1 MWWTELRFADRHL
14 YLSLDCSIL
23 SVWNFQLC
31 TKEKKKINPNLPIV
45 VILFVKPVM
54 INILNGYQYSVLL
67 VAHQPFRQVFL
78 FMNPNW
84 ILFCFIQW
92 RCIFIPY
99 FTVFFLSGL
108 IKMIMNTAFF
118 LDFFFFTC
126 LSLLLLSFRAASVCV
141 TTLCLFPTC
150 IIKDTFKLNGPDV
163 WSLSSHS
170 LYLFIHLIISTTTP
184 AYKHFTPFFFL
195 LSFSRKKAAFKPAL
209 LKFSSGLRRH

>member
-1 MWWTELRFADRHL
+1 MYKR
-14 YLSLDCSIL
+14 
-23 SVWNFQLC
+23 
-31 TKEKKKINPNLPIV
+31 KKKKINPNLPIV

-118 LDFFFFTC
+118 LDFFFFFFTC

-170 LYLFIHLIISTTTP
+170 FYVFIHLIISKTIP
-184 AYKHFTPFFFL
+184 AYKHLTPFFPPFFL
-195 LSFSRKKAAFKPAL
+195 T
-209 LKFSSGLRRH
+209 

>member
-1 MWWTELRFADRHL
+1 MFGCVDLIFFFNKILFVWWTELRFADRHL

-99 FTVFFLSGL
+99 FTVFFSVGFDKNDYKHSLFPWF
-108 IKMIMNTAFF
+108 I
-118 LDFFFFTC
+118 FFFYLFVAAP
-126 LSLLLLSFRAASVCV
+126 SLLSSSFS
-141 TTLCLFPTC
+141 LCH
-150 IIKDTFKLNGPDV
+150 NA
-163 WSLSSHS
+163 
-170 LYLFIHLIISTTTP
+170 LFISNLHNKR
-184 AYKHFTPFFFL
+184 YV
-195 LSFSRKKAAFKPAL
+195 
-209 LKFSSGLRRH
+209 

>member
-1 MWWTELRFADRHL
+1 MLISSFFFNKILFVWWTELRFADRHL

-31 TKEKKKINPNLPIV
+31 TKGKKKINPNLPIV

-118 LDFFFFTC
+118 LDFFFF
-126 LSLLLLSFRAASVCV
+126 LPVCR
-141 TTLCLFPTC
+141 C
-150 IIKDTFKLNGPDV
+150 
-163 WSLSSHS
+163 
-170 LYLFIHLIISTTTP
+170 
-184 AYKHFTPFFFL
+184 
-195 LSFSRKKAAFKPAL
+195 SFSPFEQLQFVSQRFVYFQPA
-209 LKFSSGLRRH
+209 